1 MNKPQARK
9 YFVRHPNRTLKYIV
23 TWTKT
28 RTHIAQ
34 SKDIRRGSQKQLPR
48 HCLFSTAR
56 NILSNILHR
65 GYSLPFV
72 FTIFF
77 FFFYLLSIIFIQR
90 REKKSNISLMTSPTM
105 WKSWG
110 NLHRLWCQNALF
122 WTKRNN
128 ASVRLR
134 LLLLLFGSFGLYE
147 RYMVHFLALAST
159 IYLSRIQNAFHFG
172 NLRYA
177 IANIFR
183 TLNLVNVRG
192 CFDSFHFI
200 YFTFRKL
207 FVCCQCCHGYVCA
220 RNTMG
225 WLIYICVC
233 NSLPMQHAEH
243 DIKIPR
249 SEQQQRK

>member
-77 FFFYLLSIIFIQR
+77 FFYLLSIIFIQR

-147 RYMVHFLALAST
+147 RFIFSPWHRLSICREFKMHFILAICATLSP
-159 IYLSRIQNAFHFG
+159 IFFERWIWLMLGDVSIHSILYILHFVNYLCV
-172 NLRYA
+172 
-177 IANIFR
+177 
-183 TLNLVNVRG
+183 VNVVMG
-192 CFDSFHFI
+192 MCVLGIQWADW
-200 YFTFRKL
+200 FTYA
-207 FVCCQCCHGYVCA
+207 YVTRYPCNM
-220 RNTMG
+220 RNTT
-225 WLIYICVC
+225 
-233 NSLPMQHAEH
+233 
-243 DIKIPR
+243 
-249 SEQQQRK
+249 